1 MEIELPKHITRRI
14 TRRMTINP
22 HLGKAVVLVLFVVF
36 GLILLFK
43 GCISIVS
50 SFKGVIQT

>member
-22 HLGKAVVLVLFVVF
+22 HLGKAVVLVVFVVC
-36 GLILLFK
+36 GLIILFK

-50 SFKGVIQT
+50 